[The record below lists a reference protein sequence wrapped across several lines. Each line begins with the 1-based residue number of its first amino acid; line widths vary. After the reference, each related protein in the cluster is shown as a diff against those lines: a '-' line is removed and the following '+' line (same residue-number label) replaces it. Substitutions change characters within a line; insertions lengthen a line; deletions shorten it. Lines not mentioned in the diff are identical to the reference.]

1 MLDGSCILFSVNYVF
16 RGRGNC
22 ISVIIVILSYI
33 HIRQKSKKIADET
46 VNEISIENEESD
58 TNGLIPILIDVSSD
72 ELRFTLLK
80 SAVFHSIK
88 SGNIY

>member
-1 MLDGSCILFSVNYVF
+1 MKLF
-16 RGRGNC
+16 
-22 ISVIIVILSYI
+22 
-33 HIRQKSKKIADET
+33 
-46 VNEISIENEESD
+46 SIENEESD

>member
-1 MLDGSCILFSVNYVF
+1 MLQMLNISKIAICL
-16 RGRGNC
+16 GR
-22 ISVIIVILSYI
+22 
-33 HIRQKSKKIADET
+33 RQKSKKIADET